1 MKKIKTLST
10 LLLLLSGVYS
20 IQAQVSSAP
29 AGNNAALKEAALKSN
44 KHNSN
49 KKEAKSQNGSST
61 IKSPTSTNFQLDE
74 NDPYQGRKA
83 EFLNQLIVSEMPAD
97 FPKYEKWMGV
107 KHYNQI
113 IDDYYRN
120 HLDILKE
127 KVKNKLLRK

>member
-1 MKKIKTLST
+1 MKKIKTFTT
-10 LLLLLSGVYS
+10 LLIILFGVNN
-20 IQAQVSSAP
+20 IEAQVSSAP
-29 AGNNAALKEAALKSN
+29 AGNNPALKEAALKSQ
-44 KHNSN
+44 KSTPVL
-49 KKEAKSQNGSST
+49 KEQSSST
-61 IKSPTSTNFQLDE
+61 PKNNTSSTFQLDE

-83 EFLNQLIVSEMPAD
+83 EFLNQLIINELPAD

-127 KVKNKLLRK
+127 TVKNKILRK

>member
-1 MKKIKTLST
+1 MKKIKILTT
-10 LLLLLSGVYS
+10 LLLLLSGIYS

-29 AGNNAALKEAALKSN
+29 AGNNPALKEAALKANKNKSN
-44 KHNSN
+44 Q
-49 KKEAKSQNGSST
+49 KEQKSQNNSSSSKSST
-61 IKSPTSTNFQLDE
+61 TNNFQLDE

-83 EFLNQLIVSEMPAD
+83 EFLNQLIVSEIPAD

>member
-1 MKKIKTLST
+1 MKKIKTFTILLIT
-10 LLLLLSGVYS
+10 LFGVNN
-20 IQAQVSSAP
+20 IEAQINSAP
-29 AGNNAALKEAALKSN
+29 AGNNPTLKEAALKSQKN
-44 KHNSN
+44 KHSQ
-49 KKEAKSQNGSST
+49 KEQSSST
-61 IKSPTSTNFQLDE
+61 PKSNASNNFQLDE

-83 EFLNQLIVSEMPAD
+83 EFLNQLIINELPSD

-127 KVKNKLLRK
+127 KVKNKILRK

>member
-1 MKKIKTLST
+1 MKKFKGIILIAI
-10 LLLLLSGVYS
+10 LIFAFSGFS
-20 IQAQVSSAP
+20 QTNSAP
-29 AGNNAALKEAALKSN
+29 AANNPALKEAALKANKNKSN
-44 KHNSN
+44 Q
-49 KKEAKSQNGSST
+49 KEQKSQNNSSSSKSST
-61 IKSPTSTNFQLDE
+61 INNFQLDE